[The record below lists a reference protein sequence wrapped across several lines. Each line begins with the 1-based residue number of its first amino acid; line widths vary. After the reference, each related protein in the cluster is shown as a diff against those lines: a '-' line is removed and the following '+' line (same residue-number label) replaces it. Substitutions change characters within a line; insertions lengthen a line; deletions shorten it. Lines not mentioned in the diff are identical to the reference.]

1 MKVVIVGAGAVGTQ
15 LARQLISEKR
25 DVVLIEKN
33 PDVARQAS
41 SALDCMVLTGEGT
54 NYDVLKQ
61 AGTESAEFFVA
72 AADSD
77 EVNMIA
83 CGIVSSEFELPA
95 KIARVRSFDYHS
107 IRLSEKRFL
116 GIDYVVNPEIE
127 AARAILLAVRT
138 GAMSDVIS
146 FEQSRVQI
154 RNVVVEKNGILD
166 GRAMKDLPHI
176 LHEPALVAVIIRGN
190 RYLIP
195 SGDVRSEAG
204 DILYL
209 VAREEDFDGVFRAL
223 GKAPQALK
231 RVIIVGGGTIGR
243 NIAKRLIGKSLIDE
257 SRRSLFGRISGMVPS
272 RDKRLIKIVERDYER
287 CKELS
292 QEFPNALVIHSDVAA
307 EGVFEEQHFSNS
319 DLIIAATDNQE
330 LNIVTGLYAKSL
342 GVKRSVALVN
352 RAGYAPIAAQLGID
366 VPVSKKNAMVTTILR
381 FIRSGVVQSVHTI
394 SDGQIEAT
402 ELTVPETG
410 RAVNLAVKDLGLP
423 RDSLIVSMEREGT
436 SIVPGGST
444 LVCAGDHL
452 ILISKKEYAGRIQE
466 IFKG

>member
-1 MKVVIVGAGAVGTQ
+1 MKVIIVGAGAVGTQ

-25 DVVLIEKN
+25 DVVLIEKQ

-41 SALDCMVLTGEGT
+41 GALDCMVVTGEGT
-54 NYDVLKQ
+54 NYEVLKQ
-61 AGTESAEFFVA
+61 AGIETADFFVA
-72 AADSD
+72 AADAD

-83 CGIVSSEFELPA
+83 CGIVSSEFDVSA

-127 AARAILLAVRT
+127 AARAILLAVRA
-138 GAMSDVIS
+138 GAVSDVIS
-146 FEQSRVQI
+146 FSQSRVQI
-154 RNVVVEKNGILD
+154 RSVVVEKKGILD
-166 GRAMKDLPHI
+166 GRAMMDLPEI

-209 VAREEDFDGVFRAL
+209 VAREEDFEGIFRAL
-223 GKAPQALK
+223 GKAPQPLK
-231 RVIIVGGGTIGR
+231 RIIIVGGGTIGR
-243 NIAKRLIGKSLIDE
+243 NIAKRLTGGSRIDE
-257 SRRSLFGRISGMVPS
+257 QRRSFLDRVSGMIAP
-272 RDKRLIKIVERDYER
+272 REKHLIKIVERNYER
-287 CKELS
+287 CKALAEEL
-292 QEFPNALVIHSDVAA
+292 PDALVIHSDVAA

-319 DLIIAATDNQE
+319 DLIIATTDNQE

-366 VPVSKKNAMVTTILR
+366 VPVSKKNAMVTTILS
-381 FIRSGVVQSVHTI
+381 FIRSGAVQSVQTI

-402 ELTVPETG
+402 EVEVLSTSKAAGTPV
-410 RAVNLAVKDLGLP
+410 RSLGLP
-423 RDSLIVSMEREGT
+423 RNSLIVSLEREGT
-436 SIVPGGST
+436 SIIPRGDTVIS
-444 LVCAGDHL
+444 AGDHV
-452 ILISKKEYAGRIQE
+452 ILISEKEYADRVQE
-466 IFKG
+466 IFKS